1 MPATVKTLCDAME
14 AWAPAA
20 LAYDWDAVGLQTGQP
35 SQPVQRVL
43 TCLTITEDAVRRAE
57 RWGAQMIVAHH
68 PLVFRPMKNL
78 RTDDPHTALCL
89 RIAAANIACFAAH
102 TNLDVVPQGV
112 NTLLA
117 DDLGLLEV
125 TPLIPAPGAGQV
137 KLVTFVP
144 ETHLAV
150 VREAL
155 ANAGAGQIGAY
166 SECSF
171 STPGTGTFRP
181 DDTANPFSGRVGALN
196 EEPERRLE
204 MLLPRVLVPAAIR
217 ALRDAHPYE
226 EPAYDI
232 VPLENRDPR
241 FGLGARGVLKS
252 PTPLRAFAEH
262 VRAALKLQHVRFV
275 GQPNTKV
282 RTVAVCGGAGGGEI
296 PRVPRDIDV
305 YVTGDLKY
313 HEADSARERGLA
325 LIDAG
330 HVGTERNI
338 ATKIAR
344 YLRKAVP
351 GIETKAV
358 VEPEIFTAIT
368 GG

>member
-43 TCLTITEDAVRRAE
+43 TCLTITEDVVRRAE

-89 RIAAANIACFAAH
+89 HIAAANIACFAAH

-117 DDLGLLEV
+117 DDLGLLEAA
-125 TPLIPAPGAGQV
+125 PLIPAPGAGQV
-137 KLVTFVP
+137 KLVAFVP

-181 DDTANPFSGRVGALN
+181 DDTANPFSGRVGALD
-196 EEPERRLE
+196 ESRSAAWRCCCRASSYPPRSARSRR
-204 MLLPRVLVPAAIR
+204 P
-217 ALRDAHPYE
+217 PYDR
-226 EPAYDI
+226 AYDI
-232 VPLENRDPR
+232 VPSKI
-241 FGLGARGVLKS
+241 A
-252 PTPLRAFAEH
+252 TPASASG
-262 VRAALKLQHVRFV
+262 RAA
-275 GQPNTKV
+275 
-282 RTVAVCGGAGGGEI
+282 
-296 PRVPRDIDV
+296 
-305 YVTGDLKY
+305 
-313 HEADSARERGLA
+313 S
-325 LIDAG
+325 
-330 HVGTERNI
+330 
-338 ATKIAR
+338 
-344 YLRKAVP
+344 
-351 GIETKAV
+351 
-358 VEPEIFTAIT
+358 
-368 GG
+368 